1 MNPLIT
7 TSENFSRSHLFG
19 HAPLPPAREPASL
32 NDALARL
39 TELATHSS
47 HIFASPLGPF
57 THGDESFTLP
67 RFLFV
72 GENAAE
78 EAWRIGIY
86 AGLDGTDTRSALA
99 VLRALERFAL
109 EPVLGHS
116 FNLVFYPVTN
126 PSGFADGTKRTRAGH
141 LLSDHH
147 WASSPAPELHW
158 LERDA
163 RSLQFH
169 GVILVQSDPETDE
182 IQGWL
187 RGFSP
192 GEPFLHAEPVR
203 GTSKV
208 GYFPFKFPVQWE
220 PHPDG
225 FHADT
230 GPLTL
235 ADDFRTRPFETTLV
249 IPAKPPLEWAFQAV
263 SNTLRVF
270 LNNFRTAAATG
281 QNI

>member
-1 MNPLIT
+1 MNLSL
-7 TSENFSRSHLFG
+7 TSANLSHSHLFG
-19 HAPLPPAREPASL
+19 QPRRPPAREPASL
-32 NDALARL
+32 DAALTRL

-57 THGDESFTLP
+57 NHGEESFTLP

-109 EPVLGHS
+109 EPALGHS

-126 PSGFADGTKRTRAGH
+126 PSGVADGTKRTRAGH
-141 LLSDHH
+141 LLSDQN
-147 WASSPAPELHW
+147 WADSRAPELHW

-163 RSLQFH
+163 RALQFH

-182 IQGWL
+182 IHGLL

-225 FHADT
+225 FHAAT

-235 ADDFRTRPFETTLV
+235 ADDLRIRPFETTLV
-249 IPAKPPLEWAFQAV
+249 IPEKPPLEWAVQAV
-263 SNTLRVF
+263 SSTLRVF

>member
-1 MNPLIT
+1 M
-7 TSENFSRSHLFG
+7 SH
-19 HAPLPPAREPASL
+19 PASL
-32 NDALARL
+32 SETSTRLPSQTARNAVHLAGSLARL
-39 TELATHSS
+39 TTLAAHSS
-47 HIFASPLGPF
+47 HVFTSPLGPF
-57 THGDESFTLP
+57 THGAASFTLP

-78 EAWRIGIY
+78 EAWRIGVY
-86 AGLDGTDTRSALA
+86 AGLDGTDTRASLA

-109 EPVLGHS
+109 EPGLGHS
-116 FNLVFYPVTN
+116 FNLVFYPVVN
-126 PSGFADGTKRTRAGH
+126 PSGVADETRRTRAGH
-141 LLSDHH
+141 LLAEQS
-147 WASSPAPELHW
+147 WASSTAPELQW

-163 RSLQFH
+163 RSLQLH
-169 GVILVQSDPETDE
+169 GAFVVQSDPAADQ

-208 GYFPFKFPVQWE
+208 GYLPFKFPVQWE
-220 PHPDG
+220 PHPEG
-225 FHADT
+225 FNAQT

-235 ADDFRTRPFETTLV
+235 ADDFRIRPFEVTLNV
-249 IPAKPPLEWAFQAV
+249 PGEPPLEWAVQSVA
-263 SNTLRVF
+263 NTLRVF

-281 QNI
+281 LNI